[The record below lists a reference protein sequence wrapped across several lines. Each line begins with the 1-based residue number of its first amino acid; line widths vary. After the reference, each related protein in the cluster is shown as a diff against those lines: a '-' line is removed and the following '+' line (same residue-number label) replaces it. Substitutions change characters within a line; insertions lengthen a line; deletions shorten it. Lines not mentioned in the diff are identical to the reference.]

1 MFEFSSDDK
10 KLYFKQF
17 LEMNNFENP
26 HYYDRRFTNN
36 ILVLGQT
43 GYGKNTFVQN
53 LGKNKIFRELEFVDW
68 VSKIVLD
75 KILEKHIRSFFNYT
89 KANFHHPDDISD
101 FNVLIENF
109 QSENTNTVED
119 KSWNIFREKIFE
131 NLIIM
136 DGISGLL
143 KIRIYLSVYF
153 SHTLSNKMIL
163 SQTMIFEFFASSV
176 QLGQMLRILT
186 NICDRETICYISSRD
201 LWINRLYFDVSNEKR
216 HSCLTMKISIL
227 VLHLSVEMMTH
238 QNTEQIQKITLNNF
252 VIIHKKKEMEEDGRR
267 PRFLS

>member
-1 MFEFSSDDK
+1 
-10 KLYFKQF
+10 
-17 LEMNNFENP
+17 
-26 HYYDRRFTNN
+26 
-36 ILVLGQT
+36 
-43 GYGKNTFVQN
+43 
-53 LGKNKIFRELEFVDW
+53 
-68 VSKIVLD
+68 
-75 KILEKHIRSFFNYT
+75 
-89 KANFHHPDDISD
+89 
-101 FNVLIENF
+101 
-109 QSENTNTVED
+109 
-119 KSWNIFREKIFE
+119 
-131 NLIIM
+131 M

-238 QNTEQIQKITLNNF
+238 QNTVQIQKITLNNF
-252 VIIHKKKEMEEDGRR
+252 VIIHKKKEMEEDGTR